1 MWVGVVSIFPDMFR
15 ALTSEGVV
23 ARAIAA
29 GTLVVDVENPRN
41 HADDRHSTVDD
52 RPYGGGPGMVMKV
65 EPLERSI
72 AALKQ
77 RAGGP
82 ARTIYL
88 SPQGEQLQQRKVESL
103 AREERLVFVAGRYE
117 GIDERVIEASVDEQ
131 ISLGDF
137 VLTGGEL
144 PVMVVIDAV
153 ARYLPG
159 TLGNAESAEAESHRS
174 GLLDWA
180 HYTRPDLVA
189 GRSVPPVL
197 LGGDHET
204 IRRFRL
210 RDALGRTYERRP
222 DLLSRRTLS
231 DEERRLLSEYLEQPG
246 RVDASRH
253 MR

>member
-103 AREERLVFVAGRYE
+103 AREERLVFVAG
-117 GIDERVIEASVDEQ
+117 
-131 ISLGDF
+131 
-137 VLTGGEL
+137 
-144 PVMVVIDAV
+144 
-153 ARYLPG
+153 
-159 TLGNAESAEAESHRS
+159 
-174 GLLDWA
+174 
-180 HYTRPDLVA
+180 
-189 GRSVPPVL
+189 
-197 LGGDHET
+197 
-204 IRRFRL
+204 
-210 RDALGRTYERRP
+210 
-222 DLLSRRTLS
+222 
-231 DEERRLLSEYLEQPG
+231 
-246 RVDASRH
+246 
-253 MR
+253 